1 MLQLNE
7 TNNFRF
13 IFNTLY
19 PDWEEKCTRL
29 GVNIDV
35 SKYQDK
41 IDQVFNI
48 IKQIFKEYDEDMH
61 EIYRYRQGKDI
72 DNSIKDLI
80 NIDLEVEGLIKKPV
94 HK

>member
-1 MLQLNE
+1 
-7 TNNFRF
+7 
-13 IFNTLY
+13 
-19 PDWEEKCTRL
+19 
-29 GVNIDV
+29 
-35 SKYQDK
+35 
-41 IDQVFNI
+41 
-48 IKQIFKEYDEDMH
+48 MH